1 MATYN
6 TIFYIGSSRQNSV
19 SGGDGTEAPSA
30 SPTQTVES
38 EAMQTTAAVMTSSEG
53 DSSSV
58 GEQTTQQQITQH
70 TEMVCVTR
78 VHMDCYILCVSYIE
92 LCDMSHLS
100 ICCKSQSYEP
110 NQCGRR

>member
-1 MATYN
+1 MRCHWTYLYLLVIMATYN

-38 EAMQTTAAVMTSSEG
+38 EAMQTTAAVMTSSDG
-53 DSSSV
+53 

-70 TEMVCVTR
+70 TEMVCVTS
-78 VHMDCYILCVSYIE
+78 VHMYCY
-92 LCDMSHLS
+92 MLS
-100 ICCKSQSYEP
+100 FLYRFVWYVTFEYL
-110 NQCGRR
+110 

>member
-6 TIFYIGSSRQNSV
+6 LIFYIGSSRQNSV

-38 EAMQTTAAVMTSSEG
+38 EAMQTTAAVMTSEG

-78 VHMDCYILCVSYIE
+78 VHMYCYMLNFLYRFVWSV
-92 LCDMSHLS
+92 HV
-100 ICCKSQSYEP
+100 
-110 NQCGRR
+110 

>member
-38 EAMQTTAAVMTSSEG
+38 EAMQTTAAVMTSEG
-53 DSSSV
+53 DSSSG

-70 TEMVCVTR
+70 TEMVCVI
-78 VHMDCYILCVSYIE
+78 MCYLCAHVLI
-92 LCDMSHLS
+92 HAVFR
-100 ICCKSQSYEP
+100 I
-110 NQCGRR
+110 

>member
-1 MATYN
+1 MIATYHL
-6 TIFYIGSSRQNSV
+6 IFYIGSSRQNSV

-38 EAMQTTAAVMTSSEG
+38 EAMQTTAAVMTSEG
-53 DSSSV
+53 DSSSG

-78 VHMDCYILCVSYIE
+78 VHMYCY
-92 LCDMSHLS
+92 MLS
-100 ICCKSQSYEP
+100 FLYRFVWSVHV
-110 NQCGRR
+110 

>member
-38 EAMQTTAAVMTSSEG
+38 KAMQTTAAVMTSS
-53 DSSSV
+53 DV
-58 GEQTTQQQITQH
+58 GEQTTQQQITDRKS
-70 TEMVCVTR
+70 TR
-78 VHMDCYILCVSYIE
+78 LNSSHRCISYAVFCLKKKKI
-92 LCDMSHLS
+92 
-100 ICCKSQSYEP
+100 
-110 NQCGRR
+110 